1 MESLHSNK
9 KEKTL
14 SQKKKKDYT
23 NTNDWSMLLTAIP
36 NPNHKGLDF
45 GTILPKFCKQ
55 PNN

>member
-1 MESLHSNK
+1 
-9 KEKTL
+9 
-14 SQKKKKDYT
+14 
-23 NTNDWSMLLTAIP
+23 MLLTAIP